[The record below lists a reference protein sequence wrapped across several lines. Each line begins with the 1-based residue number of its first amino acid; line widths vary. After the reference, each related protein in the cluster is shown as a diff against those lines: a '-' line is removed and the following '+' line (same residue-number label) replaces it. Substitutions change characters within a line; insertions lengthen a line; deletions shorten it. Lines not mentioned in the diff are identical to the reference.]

1 MTMRTTVQA
10 PAKINLF
17 LDIVGKRSDGYHLVN
32 MVMQSVSL
40 FDEITLTVHDGD
52 ANICISCT
60 DENIP
65 CNETNTAYKA
75 VKYFFEYAQMPLKD
89 VSVRIKKRIPS
100 QAGMAGGSTDAAAVL
115 VGLNDM
121 LDAGFSNEELAE
133 IAEKIGADV
142 PFCIYGGTMTANGIG
157 TILTP
162 IPAMPECYIVAVKP
176 DIQISTKEAYQKSDE
191 TGYEQC
197 RSIEPMV
204 NAICSGNIK
213 AIGKALYNKFE
224 EVVEVPEIDI
234 IKSCMRKFNADGA
247 LMTGSGSVIFGIF
260 EDKSDANDCAD
271 ELERDFPN
279 VWLVEPFSEGQV
291 IK

>member
-40 FDEITLTVHDGD
+40 FDEVTLTVHDGD

-65 CNETNTAYKA
+65 CNETNKAYKA

>member
-1 MTMRTTVQA
+1 MRTTVQA

-40 FDEITLTVHDGD
+40 FDEITVTVHDGD
-52 ANICISCT
+52 GDIRISCT

-121 LDAGFSNEELAE
+121 LGTGFSNEELAE

-162 IPAMPECYIVAVKP
+162 LPEMPECYIVAVKP

-260 EDKSDANDCAD
+260 EDKSDANDCVD

>member
-1 MTMRTTVQA
+1 MRTTVQA

-40 FDEITLTVHDGD
+40 FDEVTLTVHDGD
-52 ANICISCT
+52 GNICISCT

-213 AIGKALYNKFE
+213 AIGKAMYNKFE
-224 EVVEVPEIDI
+224 EVVEVPEIDV
-234 IKSCMRKFNADGA
+234 IKSCMREFNADGA

>member
-1 MTMRTTVQA
+1 MRTTVQA

-40 FDEITLTVHDGD
+40 FDEITVTVHDGD
-52 ANICISCT
+52 GDIRISCT

-75 VKYFFEYAQMPLKD
+75 VKYFFEYAEMPLKD

-115 VGLNDM
+115 FGLNDM
-121 LDAGFSNEELAE
+121 LDTGFSNEELAE

-162 IPAMPECYIVAVKP
+162 LPEMPECYIVAVKP
-176 DIQISTKEAYQKSDE
+176 DIQISTKEAYQKSDGI
-191 TGYEQC
+191 GYEQC

-260 EDKSDANDCAD
+260 EDKSDANDCVD

>member
-40 FDEITLTVHDGD
+40 FDDVTLTVNDGD
-52 ANICISCT
+52 GNIHISCT

-65 CNETNTAYKA
+65 CDETNTAYKA
-75 VKYFFEYAQMPLKD
+75 VKYFFEYADMPLKD
-89 VSVRIKKRIPS
+89 VSVKIKKRIPS

-121 LDAGFSNEELAE
+121 LKTGFSNDELAE
-133 IAEKIGADV
+133 IAERIGADV

-162 IPAMPECYIVAVKP
+162 LPAMPECYIVAVKP
-176 DIQISTKEAYQKSDE
+176 DIQISTKEAYKKSDE
-191 TGYEQC
+191 AGYEQC
-197 RSIEPMV
+197 RNIEPMTD
-204 NAICSGNIK
+204 AICNGNVK

-234 IKSCMRKFNADGA
+234 IKSCMREFNADGA

-260 EDKSDANDCAD
+260 EDKLDANDCAD
-271 ELERDFPN
+271 ELERDFRN

>member
-213 AIGKALYNKFE
+213 AIGKAMYNKFE

>member
-1 MTMRTTVQA
+1 MRITVQA

-52 ANICISCT
+52 GNICISCT

-65 CNETNTAYKA
+65 CDETNTAYKA

-89 VSVRIKKRIPS
+89 VFVKIKKKIPS

-115 VGLNDM
+115 FGLNDM
-121 LDAGFSNEELAE
+121 LGTGFSNDELAE
-133 IAEKIGADV
+133 TAEKIGADV

-162 IPAMPECYIVAVKP
+162 LPAMPECYIVAVKP
-176 DIQISTKEAYQKSDE
+176 DIQISTKEAYKKSDE

-197 RSIEPMV
+197 RSIEPMI
-204 NAICSGNIK
+204 NAICSGSIK

-224 EVVEVPEIDI
+224 EVVEVPQAEQ
-234 IKSCMRKFNADGA
+234 IKSRMKEFGADGA
-247 LMTGSGSVIFGIF
+247 LMTGSGSVVFGIF
-260 EDKSDANDCAD
+260 EDRSDANDCVD
-271 ELERDFPN
+271 ELERHFSN
-279 VWLVEPFSEGQV
+279 VWLLEPISEGQA